1 MGYALLATLQRQLH
15 LIFAG
20 SAFQPEDDLLRRF
33 GLLVEDRLRLT
44 TVTGL
49 LSVVA
54 ALSLC
59 EEGGLSGL
67 VLGDFMGPIQR
78 EYAY

>member
-1 MGYALLATLQRQLH
+1 M
-15 LIFAG
+15 
-20 SAFQPEDDLLRRF
+20 ED
-33 GLLVEDRLRLT
+33 GLRLT

-59 EEGGLSGL
+59 EEGGFAGF
-67 VLGDFMGPIQR
+67 VLGDFVGP
-78 EYAY
+78 EKVVALAP